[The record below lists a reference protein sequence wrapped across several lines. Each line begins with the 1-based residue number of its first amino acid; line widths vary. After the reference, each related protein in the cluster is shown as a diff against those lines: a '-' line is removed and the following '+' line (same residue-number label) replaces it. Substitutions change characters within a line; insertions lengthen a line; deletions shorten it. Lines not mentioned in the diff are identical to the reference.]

1 MKNVIKPYNYLIK
14 EWNIQ
19 LLQKVGCNVSSLY
32 RELKKRDLLQ
42 MPKQVAPCKS
52 VKAPIIPPQTK
63 NQSLNDIKNTI
74 CIDRKM
80 NIHMVMYLNWEYSIV
95 TIKSYSAYKS
105 RTLNKR
111 LIKNRFCYKVFK

>member
-1 MKNVIKPYNYLIK
+1 HH
-14 EWNIQ
+14 
-19 LLQKVGCNVSSLY
+19 
-32 RELKKRDLLQ
+32 
-42 MPKQVAPCKS
+42 KQ
-52 VKAPIIPPQTK
+52 K

-111 LIKNRFCYKVFK
+111 LIKKSVLLQSFLNEAKL